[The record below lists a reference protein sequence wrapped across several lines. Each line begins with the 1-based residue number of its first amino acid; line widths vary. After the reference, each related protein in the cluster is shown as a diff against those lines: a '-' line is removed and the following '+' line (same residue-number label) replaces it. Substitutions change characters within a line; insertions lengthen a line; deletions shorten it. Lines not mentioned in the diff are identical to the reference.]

1 MECVVEDE
9 VREVVG
15 NQNTRTFE
23 ATVKMLA
30 LLIVRW
36 SFEQRRERHN
46 LISGYPGYSEEKRD
60 S

>member
-9 VREVVG
+9 IREVVG

-46 LISGYPGYSEEKRD
+46 LILGLPWLQ
-60 S
+60 